1 MAPAAVVAEAR
12 PAGQPISASAPPPPW
27 RPLASPNAV
36 ELDLPASPPAR
47 GRLLDQV
54 GALPAATSVVLA
66 SSDIGSRGRVRR
78 FAKSAGITVSRE
90 YLGIPSAASPTCYV
104 EDTPEA
110 VRYFLSH
117 VLALPRGGMGA
128 SVVLAGA
135 RASARFS
142 WPRNFLGAVV
152 PTRIALGLTAP
163 GDAGPGAAAPSS
175 DLIAMAGMRSVVL

>member
-1 MAPAAVVAEAR
+1 MAPAAVVAQAR
-12 PAGQPISASAPPPPW
+12 PAGQPISAPAPPPPW

-36 ELDLPASPPAR
+36 ELDVPATQAAR
-47 GRLLDQV
+47 RRLVDQV
-54 GALPAATSVVLA
+54 GALPAETSVVLT
-66 SSDIGSRGRVRR
+66 SSAIGSRGRVRR

-90 YLGIPSAASPTCYV
+90 YLGIPSVASPTCFV